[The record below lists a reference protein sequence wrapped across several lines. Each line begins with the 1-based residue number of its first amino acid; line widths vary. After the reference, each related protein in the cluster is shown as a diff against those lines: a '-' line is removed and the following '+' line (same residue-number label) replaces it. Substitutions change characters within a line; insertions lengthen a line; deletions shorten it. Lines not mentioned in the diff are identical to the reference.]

1 MLLLV
6 TKSSEGKKMS
16 EGTKISEDKH
26 TPIEIVTKFHLQK
39 SNVSYAIFKADYQD
53 LKLSR
58 LHRKHSH
65 ILLNRGYEDFLN
77 GKRT

>member
-39 SNVSYAIFKADYQD
+39 SSRSPMQF
-53 LKLSR
+53 LKLIT
-58 LHRKHSH
+58 K
-65 ILLNRGYEDFLN
+65 I
-77 GKRT
+77 